1 MPMYHARCSKCGTS
15 QDYFSRIDNRHV
27 TPVCCDGPMLKVLEA
42 AMVGAMNWTG
52 WKGVRM
58 PDANGTFIEDG
69 AAYKRYLKQ
78 HNVIPESEGKSEAA
92 HQQKQQAANDDRKL
106 TQAVEKAVYTHV
118 AA

>member
-1 MPMYHARCSKCGTS
+1 MPMYHAHCPKCDRH

-27 TPVCCDGPMLKVLEA
+27 TPVCCDGPMEKVLEA

-78 HNVIPESEGKSEAA
+78 NNVIPESEGASEAA
-92 HQQKQQAANDDRKL
+92 HQAKQKAANDDKKL
-106 TQAVEKAVYTHV
+106 SAAVERAVHTHV
-118 AA
+118 SA